1 MPGKKRARIP
11 DVQELL
17 EKPWCYYCEREFED
31 LKMLISHQKAKHFKC
46 SRCNKRLNTAGG
58 LAVHM
63 TQVHKETLE
72 MVENTIQGREGLE
85 VEIFGMEGVPA
96 EILHEHQRAIVLE
109 YNAKQMER
117 RIATGNP
124 PPGQGGHGST
134 KRLKTETPEELKAR
148 LAEFKAKNA
157 AAKAAAANGGI
168 SAEANA
174 GSPGQAYPYP
184 QTAYPP
190 TTMFPPT
197 YPPSISPPP
206 GAQSAFNLPARPTV
220 SAPIPT
226 VLPARPP
233 YYYNASAPS
242 ATASAISDDI
252 DEMIRM
258 AEAGIKPPQ
267 QQSPAP
273 EGSTEKKGK
282 KEKHVRMVYGTS
294 DASPEERI
302 STLTAYNFVS
312 VGA

>member
-1 MPGKKRARIP
+1 MPGKKRAHVP

-96 EILHEHQRAIVLE
+96 DILHEHQRAIVLE

-124 PPGQGGHGST
+124 PPGQGGHVST
-134 KRLKTETPEELKAR
+134 KRLKTETSEELKAR

-157 AAKAAAANGGI
+157 AAKAAKAAAANGGI

-174 GSPGQAYPYP
+174 GSPGH
-184 QTAYPP
+184 
-190 TTMFPPT
+190 
-197 YPPSISPPP
+197 ISPPP

-220 SAPIPT
+220 NALAPT

-233 YYYNASAPS
+233 YHYNASVPS

-273 EGSTEKKGK
+273 EASTEKKGK